1 MTFKSYIDNIFEKP
15 AHKLNDISRTA
26 SYMDFSKRKLVV
38 NPFFSSQFN
47 YCCSFGCTITELIIT
62 R

>member
-1 MTFKSYIDNIFEKP
+1 MTFQSYIDNIFEKP

-47 YCCSFGCTITELIIT
+47 YCC
-62 R
+62 